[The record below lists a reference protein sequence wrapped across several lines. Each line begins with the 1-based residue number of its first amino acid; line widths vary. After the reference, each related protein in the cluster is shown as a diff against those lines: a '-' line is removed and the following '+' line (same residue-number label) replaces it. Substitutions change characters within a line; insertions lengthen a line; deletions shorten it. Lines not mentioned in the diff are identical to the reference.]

1 MLIHDADHV
10 ELNDAVLDPGEDKRR
25 ARRRRRERV
34 DWGFRGAAGAEAVV
48 GRAARVEEEVP
59 VAAVVFVLVVEVAAD
74 AAVDESGSRW
84 LGWLTGGGGGAGR
97 QVDGVVGFA
106 AGHAQVEDFH
116 GGVAG
121 AAGDEALAAERE
133 ERVDGG

>member
-1 MLIHDADHV
+1 MLVHDAHHV
-10 ELNDAVLDPGEDKRR
+10 ELNDTVLDPREDKRR
-25 ARRRRRERV
+25 ARGRRREGV
-34 DWGFRGAAGAEAVV
+34 DRGFGGAAGAEAVV

-59 VAAVVFVLVVEVAAD
+59 IAAVVFVLVVEVAAD
-74 AAVDESGSRW
+74 AAVNGSGGRW
-84 LGWLTGGGGGAGR
+84 RAGGGGGAGR

-121 AAGDEALAAERE
+121 AAGDEAFAAERE